1 MRLIGSFYIWLRSGA
16 LLSFFSLLSSSSL
29 FFLFSF
35 LSLLSFPLSSFFS
48 LFSSL
53 CSLPSSLLKKEA
65 PKSNKWHLVYTRR
78 YFFKKAR
85 LVYTRRPKSWPY
97 FLIFWRQEPP
107 PVCQFLVFSSTYLR
121 TAFFPISHRPICA
134 GWATSPTYLR
144 RACAQFALNWK

>member
-1 MRLIGSFYIWLRSGA
+1 MWLIGSFYIYNFGRGL
-16 LLSFFSLLSSSSL
+16 FSLFSL
-29 FFLFSF
+29 F
-35 LSLLSFPLSSFFS
+35 SLPLLSSFFS
-48 LFSSL
+48 LFSLFSL
-53 CSLPSSLLKKEA
+53 FLSLLSSLFSLLSVLFPLLFSKKK
-65 PKSNKWHLVYTRR
+65 PQKSNKWHLVYTRR

-134 GWATSPTYLR
+134 G
-144 RACAQFALNWK
+144 